1 MEWEGLL
8 IQIIYLLIATFVP
21 VLGLALKNW
30 VNRQAVLSDFLTKEE
45 LVATG
50 VEFIEQ
56 MYEEYSG
63 AEKYQAALEWVS
75 LQLKAKNIKVDPEE
89 LRGLI
94 ESAVY
99 QLKVGW
105 QK

>member
-1 MEWEGLL
+1 MAWEGLL
-8 IQIIYLLIATFVP
+8 IQVIYLLVATFIP

-30 VNRQAVLSDFLTKEE
+30 VNRQSMLSDFLAKEA

-75 LQLKAKNIKVDPEE
+75 LQLKAKNIKVDTDE
-89 LRGLI
+89 LKGLI